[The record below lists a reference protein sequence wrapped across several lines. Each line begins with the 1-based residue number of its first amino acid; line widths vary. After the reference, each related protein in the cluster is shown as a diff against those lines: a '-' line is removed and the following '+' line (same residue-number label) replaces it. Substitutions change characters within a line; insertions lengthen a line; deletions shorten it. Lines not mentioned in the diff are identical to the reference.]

1 MSAEPASGRTKS
13 DVTVTATAR
22 AAMSP
27 EESPLTA
34 PAGDVPVIRS
44 EGLTVGYNLHRE
56 RKKLTALRD
65 ISLTVNRGEFVV
77 LVGPS
82 GCGKTTFI
90 NAIAGLVD
98 PWEGSIEVNGRPVA
112 GPGPDRA
119 MVFQDYA
126 LMPWRTVESNIRM
139 PFEMQSLGI
148 SKEEIDERVRRYIE
162 LVDLKGF
169 EKSFPYE
176 LSGGMKQRVGIARAL
191 VTEPDILLADE
202 PFAAI
207 DAMTREAMQSEL
219 ERFVAKTKQ
228 TVVFITHSID
238 EAVILGD
245 RVVVISYRPG
255 QIKEVVDVNLPR
267 PRFDY
272 DVKMLPEYGE
282 LRDHIWR
289 LVKDEALQTARGAK

>member
-1 MSAEPASGRTKS
+1 MTIAEAKPEPIAAAGTMPPS
-13 DVTVTATAR
+13 ATA
-22 AAMSP
+22 P
-27 EESPLTA
+27 GTD
-34 PAGDVPVIRS
+34 AGEPVIVS
-44 EGLTVGYNLHRE
+44 KGLTVGYKLHRE
-56 RKKLTALRD
+56 RKQLTALRNID
-65 ISLTVNRGEFVV
+65 LTIKRGEFVV

-90 NAIAGLVD
+90 NAIAGLVE
-98 PWEGSIEVNGRPVA
+98 PWEGSITVNGGPVN

-139 PFEMQSLGI
+139 PFELQKLGL
-148 SKEEIDERVRRYIE
+148 SKEEMDDRVRRYIE

-169 EKSFPYE
+169 EKSYPYE

-191 VTEPDILLADE
+191 VSEPTILLADE

-219 ERFVAKTKQ
+219 ERFVTKTGQ

-255 QIKEVVDVNLPR
+255 QIKEIVDVNLPR

-272 DVKMLPEYGE
+272 DVKTLPEYSE

-289 LVKDEALQTARGAK
+289 LVKDEALQTARGVE

>member
-1 MSAEPASGRTKS
+1 MSVKRSSEALHAS
-13 DVTVTATAR
+13 R
-22 AAMSP
+22 AA
-27 EESPLTA
+27 A
-34 PAGDVPVIRS
+34 PAFGEPVIVS
-44 EGLTVGYNLHRE
+44 QDLTIGYTLHRE

-65 ISLTVNRGEFVV
+65 ITLTVNRGEFVV

-90 NAIAGLVD
+90 NAISGLVE
-98 PWEGSIEVNGRPVA
+98 PWEGTIKVNGKPVT

-126 LMPWRTVESNIRM
+126 LMPWRTVESNVRM
-139 PFEMQSLGI
+139 PFEFQNLGL
-148 SKEEIDERVRRYIE
+148 SKAEMDERVNRFLE
-162 LVDLKGF
+162 LVGLSGF
-169 EKSFPYE
+169 KKSYPYE

-219 ERFVAKTKQ
+219 ERIVSKTGQ

-238 EAVILGD
+238 EAITLAD
-245 RVVVISYRPG
+245 RVAVISFRPG
-255 QIKEVVDVNLPR
+255 RIKEIVKVDLPR
-267 PRFDY
+267 PRFDR
-272 DVKMLPEYGE
+272 DLKTLPRYGE
-282 LRDHIWR
+282 LYDHIWR
-289 LVKDEALQTARGAK
+289 LVKDEAFQAARGENR

>member
-1 MSAEPASGRTKS
+1 MALVEEERGVAAQPAPSARVRKG
-13 DVTVTATAR
+13 
-22 AAMSP
+22 
-27 EESPLTA
+27 
-34 PAGDVPVIRS
+34 GPVIVSR
-44 EGLTVGYNLHRE
+44 GLTVGYKLHRE
-56 RKKLTALRD
+56 RKRLTALRN
-65 ISLTVNRGEFVV
+65 INLTIHKGEFVV

-90 NAIAGLVD
+90 NAIAGLVE
-98 PWEGSIEVNGRPVA
+98 PWEGLIEVNGRRVT

-139 PFEMQSLGI
+139 PFELQELGL
-148 SKEEIDERVRRYIE
+148 SRAEMDERVRRYID
-162 LVDLKGF
+162 LVHLTGF

-191 VTEPDILLADE
+191 VSEPDILLADE

-207 DAMTREAMQSEL
+207 DAMTREAMQGEL
-219 ERFVAKTKQ
+219 ERFVAKTGQ

-245 RVVVISYRPG
+245 RVVVISFRPG
-255 QIKEVVDVNLPR
+255 QVKEIVNVDLPR
-267 PRFDY
+267 PRFNY
-272 DVKMLPEYGE
+272 DVKTLPEYVK

-289 LVKDEALQTARGAK
+289 LVKDEAMQTARGADG